1 MLRSLSCLGGAV
13 VVVGVVWLV
22 GLGGSSQ
29 SGAQQPARPEQ
40 AKVNIEGQYACSGTN
55 PTGGEYRGVTRIAK
69 QRDAYHLTWQVG
81 GVENHEGVGLLNG
94 DLLSVSWRSGD
105 EGGVVVYTV
114 KRQGNAVRLEGKWT
128 YFGANGQVFDET
140 LTKQ

>member
-1 MLRSLSCLGGAV
+1 MSRSLSCLGGAV
-13 VVVGVVWLV
+13 VVVGVVWVV
-22 GLGGSSQ
+22 GLGGVSQ
-29 SGAQQPARPEQ
+29 SPAQQPARAEQ
-40 AKVNIEGQYACSGTN
+40 AKVNIEGQYVCVGVN

-69 QRDAYHLTWQVG
+69 ERDAWRLTWQVG

-94 DLLSVSWRSGD
+94 DLLSVSWRTGD

-114 KRQGNAVRLEGKWT
+114 KRQGNSVRLEGKWT
-128 YFGANGQVFDET
+128 YFGAGGEVFDET